1 MNNLKT
7 VEDSVTSTDSFD
19 PLYLKQRE
27 DVAKMRT
34 SLLACDLDPSLTTT
48 SMKNIAVL
56 RVYHQM
62 SRIIKYTEMMDKI
75 ENKLYEAIDYT
86 LDNMDTSRATSWMT
100 LLKIQEQLQ
109 KNMIESQKILQP
121 FLDLTEFMTENAA
134 PKDDN
139 SPTQTISMDAN
150 KREKLRS
157 TARQVLAE
165 LNVG

>member
-7 VEDSVTSTDSFD
+7 VEDSVTSTD
-19 PLYLKQRE
+19 PLYLKQKE

-48 SMKNIAVL
+48 SMKTIAVL

-75 ENKLYEAIDYT
+75 ENKLYEAIDNT
-86 LDNMDTSRATSWMT
+86 LDSMDTSRASSWMT

-109 KNMIESQKILQP
+109 HNMIESQKILQP
-121 FLDLTEFMTENAA
+121 FLDLTEFMKENAA
-134 PKDDN
+134 PKVDN
-139 SPTQTISMDAN
+139 SPTQTISLDAN

-157 TARQVLAE
+157 CARQVLSE

>member
-7 VEDSVTSTDSFD
+7 VEDSVTSTD

-139 SPTQTISMDAN
+139 SPAQTISMDAN